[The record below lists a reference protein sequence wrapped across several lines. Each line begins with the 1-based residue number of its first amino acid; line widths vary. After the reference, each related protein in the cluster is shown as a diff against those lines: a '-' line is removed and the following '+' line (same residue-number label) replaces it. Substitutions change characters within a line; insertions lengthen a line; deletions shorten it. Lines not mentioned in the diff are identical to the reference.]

1 MASSKNSSQATVP
14 SPAKAK
20 TAANALITTVAI
32 IGGILAI
39 NVVGGRLFGRADLT
53 EDKLYKLSAGSKD
66 AVANLPDKM
75 IVRAYISSNLQP
87 QLAQIGRY
95 VRDVLDEY
103 ASASNGKLVWEAIDP
118 LEGSIEEQNQK
129 KEELRKYKIEPITL
143 QSVSEAKLE
152 ISGDNYLGIAFV
164 YGDKEIESLPKVFQ
178 TEGLE
183 FNITN
188 IVKKLTSQKKRKLA
202 VANSEGELTTTQGMQ
217 IIGRVMRDY
226 DISTV
231 SLDQPV
237 ADDVDVLVVAGPRK
251 PFADKAKYNIDQFLM
266 KGKSVAMFVDGMLV
280 EAPQNMQFNLGG
292 AEQPRV
298 GRANDTNLGDML
310 EKYGVKVRDDIIMD
324 EQNTVGPVPIGN
336 QLFLANHPVFVGVT
350 EESGGFP
357 GKWPVTDNMKVLILP
372 FPSSVELVGDLKDKK
387 AEGVTA
393 TPIAQSTGGG
403 KSWRQTGFFLF
414 NPQARPQKSNEL
426 GPFVFGYAI
435 EGKLK
440 SAFPGGPPGGDPN
453 ASTPDSAKSIQQA
466 PESARLLVVGDSDLV
481 NDQNLQVAQQVQI
494 YQTNLFF
501 FLNAIDWLA
510 HDESL
515 IALRIKGVSARPL
528 TVTMD
533 GATRAWIGFN
543 VVGVPL
549 FLVVFGIALWRV
561 RTARRRSFK
570 L

>member
-1 MASSKNSSQATVP
+1 MASSKNSSQTPPA
-14 SPAKAK
+14 PAKAR
-20 TAANALITTVAI
+20 TAANALGTAAAL
-32 IGGILAI
+32 IGGILAL
-39 NVVGGRLFGRADLT
+39 NVVANRVFGRLDLT
-53 EDKLYKLSAGSKD
+53 EDKLYKLSAASRE
-66 AVANLPDKM
+66 AVAKLPDKM

-87 QLAQIGRY
+87 QLGQIGRY
-95 VRDVLDEY
+95 VRDVLEEY
-103 ASASNGKLVWEAIDP
+103 SAASNGKLVWEAIDP
-118 LEGSIEEQNQK
+118 LEGSVEEQNQK
-129 KEELRKYKIEPITL
+129 KEELKKYKIEPITL

-152 ISGDNYLGIAFV
+152 ISGDNYLGVAFV
-164 YGDKEIESLPKVFQ
+164 YGDKEIESLPRVFQ

-183 FNITN
+183 FNITS
-188 IVKKLTSQKKRKLA
+188 IIKKLTSQKKRKLA
-202 VANSEGELTTTQGMQ
+202 VASAEGELTTTQGMQ

-226 DISTV
+226 DINPAT
-231 SLDQPV
+231 LDQPL
-237 ADDVDVLVVAGPRK
+237 ADDIDVLIVAGPKK
-251 PFADKAKYNIDQFLM
+251 PFNDKAKYNIDQFLM
-266 KGKSVAMFVDGMLV
+266 KGKSVALFVDGMLV
-280 EAPQNMQFNLGG
+280 EAPQGMQFNLGG
-292 AEQPRV
+292 AEQPKM
-298 GRANDTNLGDML
+298 GRPNDTNLGDML

-324 EQNTVGPVPIGN
+324 EQNAVGPVQIG
-336 QLFLANHPVFVGVT
+336 QQMFLANHPVFVGVT

-357 GKWPVTDNMKVLILP
+357 GKWVVTENMKALILP

-387 AEGVTA
+387 VPGVTA

-414 NPQARPQKSNEL
+414 NPQARPQKSAEL

-440 SAFPGGPPGGDPN
+440 SAFPGGPPGSDPN
-453 ASTPDSAKSIQQA
+453 ASTADSAKAIQEA
-466 PESARLLVVGDSDLV
+466 PESTRLLVIGDSDML

-501 FLNAIDWLA
+501 FLNAVDWLA

-515 IALRIKGVSARPL
+515 ISLRIKGVSARPL

-533 GATRAWIGFN
+533 GATRTLIGFC

-549 FLVVFGIALWRV
+549 LLVVFGVALWRV
-561 RTARRRSFK
+561 RTARRRSFR